1 MTKSPE
7 QIALADL
14 VTFLVDHEPHFGY
27 DASNLTITNDQAA
40 IVIAGDPDAAD
51 DVVDAVETD
60 AVLRLLRAG
69 PGHQAQAIAAEIG
82 AQAVILAREG
92 ATRALL
98 QLVTAESERRD
109 EERRART
116 PLDIEPHKYA
126 EGFSSCPPNP

>member
-1 MTKSPE
+1 VQKTAE

-27 DASNLTITNDQAA
+27 DASNLIITNDQAA
-40 IVIAGDPDAAD
+40 IVIAGDPDAAN

-60 AVLRLLRAG
+60 AVLRLLRAW
-69 PGHQAQAIAAEIG
+69 PGEHARNIASEMAS
-82 AQAVILAREG
+82 QAVVLAREG

-116 PLDIEPHKYA
+116 PLDIEPDKYA
-126 EGFSSCPPNP
+126 EGVRL